1 MPAEGWP
8 GRLATLNC
16 DYRQAK
22 WKLLNEHSQSFSR
35 GVSGQLGHWVCLGLG
50 WNVLRRLLFFIRG
63 LSELS
68 GSLADTTFP
77 SQP

>member
-35 GVSGQLGHWVCLGLG
+35 GVSGQLGH
-50 WNVLRRLLFFIRG
+50 
-63 LSELS
+63 LSVFRAQLECAQKTVALYKR
-68 GSLADTTFP
+68 P
-77 SQP
+77 Q